1 MVMPLV
7 MSMTKM
13 KNGYAD
19 GNNDNNDDDYENG
32 GVDDDDEAGRHS
44 PDSAATF
51 PTMSSSVLF
60 SYGEM
65 STIPF
70 RIVSDTFAPTNNNM
84 KKRLRLT
91 FPSWK

>member
-1 MVMPLV
+1 MMVMTLT
-7 MSMTKM
+7 MMTIM
-13 KNGYAD
+13 KNSHD
-19 GNNDNNDDDYENG
+19 NDNNDDDN
-32 GVDDDDEAGRHS
+32 DSADRPS

-70 RIVSDTFAPTNNNM
+70 RIVSDTFAPENNNTRE
-84 KKRLRLT
+84 RLRLT
-91 FPSWK
+91 FPMWKSSRKQE